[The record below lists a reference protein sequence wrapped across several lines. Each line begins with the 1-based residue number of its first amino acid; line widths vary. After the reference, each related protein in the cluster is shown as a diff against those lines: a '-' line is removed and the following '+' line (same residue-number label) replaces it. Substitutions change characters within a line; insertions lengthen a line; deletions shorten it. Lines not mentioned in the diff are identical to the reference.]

1 MLRNGSNFGPF
12 RAAITSI
19 DQRMMHARTLRDIR
33 VEATRGFIA
42 DKWKIEWGNKEALI
56 SEFKKRRDAYLD
68 KASKTIDTEGELKI
82 YVMH

>member
-1 MLRNGSNFGPF
+1 MNYKYDENIHIDERRDVVFCWLRNDE
-12 RAAITSI
+12 T
-19 DQRMMHARTLRDIR
+19 RDYIR

-42 DKWKIEWGNKEALI
+42 DKWKIECGNKEALI